1 MPLKLCAEGKMV
13 TACLIGE
20 IDHHGAG
27 KLREEIDTMLER
39 NHPDTLILDFRE
51 VTFMDSS
58 GIGTGYGALS
68 PDSGMEWVGGNPQP
82 GSIHQ
87 KSNETGGTGQN
98 CVDSFFAA

>member
-27 KLREEIDTMLER
+27 IDPGFSGGDLYGQ
-39 NHPDTLILDFRE
+39 FRYR
-51 VTFMDSS
+51 
-58 GIGTGYGALS
+58 TGYGALS

>member
-1 MPLKLCAEGKMV
+1 MPLKLCAEGKNGYRLSDRRNRPSWSGQA
-13 TACLIGE
+13 TGRNR
-20 IDHHGAG
+20 HNAG
-27 KLREEIDTMLER
+27 KEPSGYIDPGFSGGDLYGQ
-39 NHPDTLILDFRE
+39 FRYR
-51 VTFMDSS
+51 
-58 GIGTGYGALS
+58 TGYGALS